1 VEAAAARVRGQGPER
16 AAEKGAI
23 HRRLRLALAAD
34 PRAVV
39 LFEDETIL
47 RPFPPLRAAWG
58 WRGEQSRVRIS
69 GNNARLVLYGAI
81 NVRTGHR
88 LLMRGGSMA
97 QGWFQAFLRVIRRA
111 YPGRAVWLVLD
122 KARGH
127 TAPRTLAL
135 AAELGIHFLW
145 LPKQWSELNA
155 MDQLWKELK
164 RVIAANRQ
172 YKTVDALADWAERF
186 ILGLSPRQALTKAGI
201 LSGNFWLNDLCKKF
215 WRPT

>member
-1 VEAAAARVRGQGPER
+1 M
-16 AAEKGAI
+16 EKGAI
-23 HRRLRLALAAD
+23 HRRLRRVLADD

-47 RPFPPLRAAWG
+47 RLFPPLRAKWA
-58 WRGEQSRVRIS
+58 WRGEQAVVRIS

-81 NVRTGHR
+81 SVRTGYR

-111 YPGRAVWLVLD
+111 YPGRAVWVVTD
-122 KARGH
+122 KARSH
-127 TAPRTLAL
+127 TTARTLAL
-135 AAELGIHFLW
+135 ATGLGINFLW

-164 RVIAANRQ
+164 ADISANRQ
-172 YKTVDALADWAERF
+172 YKTVDEQANWAERF
-186 ILGLSPRQALTKAGI
+186 IFGLSPRQALKKAGV
-201 LSGNFWLNDLCKKF
+201 LSENYWLKDLCKNF
-215 WRPT
+215 CSPT

>member
-1 VEAAAARVRGQGPER
+1 V
-16 AAEKGAI
+16 
-23 HRRLRLALAAD
+23 AAD

-39 LFEDETIL
+39 LFADETIL
-47 RPFPPLRAAWG
+47 RLFPPLRAKWG
-58 WRGEQSRVRIS
+58 WRGEQARVRIS
-69 GNNARLVLYGAI
+69 GSNARLVLYGAI

-88 LLMRGGSMA
+88 VLMRGGSMG
-97 QGWFQAFLRVIRRA
+97 QGWFHAFLRALHRA
-111 YPGRAVWLVLD
+111 YPGRAVWVVLD
-122 KARGH
+122 AARSH
-127 TAPRTLAL
+127 TAARSLAV

-164 RVIAANRQ
+164 RVISANRQ
-172 YKTVDALADWAERF
+172 YKTVDEQADWAERF

-201 LSGNFWLNDLCKKF
+201 LSGDFWLGDLCKNY